1 MPTFNP
7 NQFNAY
13 ANYQPQQ
20 MPAQQF
26 TPMQNVA
33 SSFVQAPSGLSI
45 AQVNS
50 EEQVNSYPVAAGNTV
65 LLIDFAHQTFYL
77 KSTNMNGVPMPV
89 QTADWKYRQTAPV
102 QTIQNEPNSVTRQ
115 EFDELKGM
123 LAQVLSNQQNFRQ
136 NRNKRGGDPNAQSGN
151 DAAANG

>member
-1 MPTFNP
+1 MPAYNP

-13 ANYQPQQ
+13 ANFQQQQ
-20 MPAQQF
+20 MPTQQF
-26 TPMQNVA
+26 APVQNMSA
-33 SSFVQAPSGLSI
+33 GYGQAPSGLSI
-45 AQVNS
+45 AQVSS

-89 QTADWKYRQTAPV
+89 QVADWKYRQTQPA
-102 QTIQNEPNSVTRQ
+102 QTIQNGPDSVSRQ

-136 NRNKRGGDPNAQSGN
+136 NRNKRGGDQNAQSGN